1 MLWLHVSKQC
11 KEKRRHHISLNA
23 FDNHEHVKMIE
34 DLVFLFTYFISVK
47 EIQFLARISANYTSR
62 CSHSAKKA
70 YQLIILSQ
78 TMITKLRFISNPRR

>member
-34 DLVFLFTYFISVK
+34 DLAFYSLILSPLRK
-47 EIQFLARISANYTSR
+47 LNFLARISANYTSR

-70 YQLIILSQ
+70 YQLE
-78 TMITKLRFISNPRR
+78 SNHDYKT